1 MRSTNV
7 NVVKTDDIDIL
18 SQLGRR
24 IAYIRKS
31 KRISQ
36 LELSIDSDISK
47 SYLSDLECGRR
58 NPSVMVL
65 SRICA
70 ALEITL
76 EELFRG
82 IVPLE
87 QLLKAH

>member
-1 MRSTNV
+1 V
-7 NVVKTDDIDIL
+7 NVVKSDDIDIL

-24 IAYIRKS
+24 IAYLRKS

>member
-1 MRSTNV
+1 MRSINV

-24 IAYIRKS
+24 IAYLRKN

>member
-1 MRSTNV
+1 M

-24 IAYIRKS
+24 IAYLRKS

-70 ALEITL
+70 TLEITL

>member
-18 SQLGRR
+18 SQL
-24 IAYIRKS
+24 
-31 KRISQ
+31 
-36 LELSIDSDISK
+36 
-47 SYLSDLECGRR
+47 GRR

>member
-24 IAYIRKS
+24 IAYLRKS

-47 SYLSDLECGRR
+47 SYRSDLECGRR

>member
-24 IAYIRKS
+24 IAYLRKN

>member
-7 NVVKTDDIDIL
+7 NVVKTDDIGIL

-24 IAYIRKS
+24 IAYLRKS

-70 ALEITL
+70 ALEVTL

>member
-1 MRSTNV
+1 M
-7 NVVKTDDIDIL
+7 NVVKTDDIGIL

-24 IAYIRKS
+24 IAYLRKS

-36 LELSIDSDISK
+36 LELSIDSEISK